1 MNTEQRAVCV
11 VSGGLDSVTLGYE
24 VARQYKHSTWLTF
37 DYGQRHRREVEC
49 AARCA
54 RQIGADWQLVDVS
67 AIGRLMTGN
76 ALTGA
81 VAVPHGHYE
90 DDTMRLTVV
99 PNRNAIMLAIAFG
112 VASTLGADMVATAVH
127 SGDHAIYPDC
137 RPAFVEAFASMQARS
152 LEGLHAPALHAPYVG
167 LRKHEIV
174 ARGASLQVPFALT
187 WSCYE
192 GGDAHCGRCGTC
204 VERREAFTM
213 AGVVDP
219 TVYAEA

>member
-1 MNTEQRAVCV
+1 
-11 VSGGLDSVTLGYE
+11 
-24 VARQYKHSTWLTF
+24 
-37 DYGQRHRREVEC
+37 
-49 AARCA
+49 
-54 RQIGADWQLVDVS
+54 
-67 AIGRLMTGN
+67 
-76 ALTGA
+76 
-81 VAVPHGHYE
+81 
-90 DDTMRLTVV
+90 
-99 PNRNAIMLAIAFG
+99 MLAIAFG
-112 VASTLGADMVATAVH
+112 VASTLGAGIVATAVH

-137 RPAFVEAFASMQARS
+137 RPEFVEAFASMQSRS